1 MEKEYQKVK
10 TVYEEQGRSY
20 HEYNNEGKNHSTIVG
35 VKTDAGKHDFD
46 AVILATGGASYPLTG
61 STGDGYRMAAEVG
74 HTIVPL
80 KPALVP
86 VECEEKWAR
95 ELMGL
100 SLKNVVLRAYAPEK
114 SKKTKSGEP
123 FPGKYSA
130 NESGNAEKGGYACS
144 AAENTA
150 KIEKKQKKRK
160 PVYEELGEML
170 FTHFGVSGPLVLSA
184 SSYLA
189 DSPNGALL
197 EIDLKPGLTAEQL
210 DLRILRDFEAA
221 PNREIQNVLG
231 ALLPRLM
238 IPVVLERAEIPPDRK
253 AHDLTKGERRRLL
266 ETLKGFRIPVSG
278 PRPITEAII
287 TAGGVK
293 VGEVDPKT
301 MASKKTEGLYFAGE
315 LLDVDAYT
323 GGFNLQIAWATGRAA
338 GESAAERLRDSQ

>member
-1 MEKEYQKVK
+1 
-10 TVYEEQGRSY
+10 
-20 HEYNNEGKNHSTIVG
+20 
-35 VKTDAGKHDFD
+35 
-46 AVILATGGASYPLTG
+46 
-61 STGDGYRMAAEVG
+61 
-74 HTIVPL
+74 
-80 KPALVP
+80 
-86 VECEEKWAR
+86 
-95 ELMGL
+95 MGL

-210 DLRILRDFEAA
+210 DLRILRDFEKYKHKQV
-221 PNREIQNVLG
+221 QN
-231 ALLPRLM
+231 AMCDLLPQRL
-238 IPVVLERAEIPPDRK
+238 IDAVLHVAGVDAEITVDN
-253 AHDLTKGERRRLL
+253 LTRE
-266 ETLKGFRIPVSG
+266 E
-278 PRPITEAII
+278 
-287 TAGGVK
+287 AGGNCSN
-293 VGEVDPKT
+293 P
-301 MASKKTEGLYFAGE
+301 
-315 LLDVDAYT
+315 
-323 GGFNLQIAWATGRAA
+323 
-338 GESAAERLRDSQ
+338 